1 MAGDRSVWRAW
12 FASWVLGAP
21 LLALGCGS
29 SAAGSPLGLGAGF
42 DDSGSGASE
51 AGAEPGSGQDDG
63 PGAAP
68 DGGGTGS
75 SSGAAGTDAAEDSG
89 DEPNADAGARDASP
103 AVDSGASP
111 CAGGTMGAASDATG
125 GTTKTPVSGYG
136 SVQFMASTKTVVVKL
151 ETTLTVPPKPP
162 ASGTLFL
169 WPGLEPLQQSKNYQ
183 PIGTGV
189 LQPVLTWG
197 GTCAPTA
204 PNTYDSWWI
213 SAQYV
218 NTYGSDPGYTGCLG
232 GQGID
237 VGVGD
242 ALHITMT
249 LDGTTWKQ
257 VVVDQQSGQ
266 MATYDID
273 MLGQAQDWAIFTI
286 EQPTSVKPVSDVVF
300 TSTTLTFADAD
311 PAACQPSVRGSTD
324 YFASPQTS
332 VDGRQCCVSRIIL
345 RSQGVAAT
353 TPNGP

>member
-1 MAGDRSVWRAW
+1 MS
-12 FASWVLGAP
+12 LGADFGDAGAGANAEAGP
-21 LLALGCGS
+21 GPS
-29 SAAGSPLGLGAGF
+29 SSDEDAPGDDGAGSTGDGAP
-42 DDSGSGASE
+42 DSDAVDAE
-51 AGAEPGSGQDDG
+51 ADAGQAPPTD
-63 PGAAP
+63 GAAP
-68 DGGGTGS
+68 DAGS
-75 SSGAAGTDAAEDSG
+75 DAGT
-89 DEPNADAGARDASP
+89 
-103 AVDSGASP
+103 SP
-111 CAGGTMGAASDATG
+111 CAGGSMGTASDAPG
-125 GTTKTPVSGYG
+125 KSKTPVSGYG
-136 SVQFMASTKTVVVKL
+136 GVQFTGSTQTQIVKL

-162 ASGTLFL
+162 AMGTLFL
-169 WPGLEPLQQSKNYQ
+169 WPGLEPLTQSKNYQ

-204 PNTYDSWWI
+204 PNDYKSWWI

-218 NTYGSDPGYTGCLG
+218 NTYGSDPGFTGCLG

-249 LDGTTWKQ
+249 LDGMVWKQ
-257 VVVDQQSGQ
+257 VVLDSQTGQ
-266 MATYDID
+266 TATFDID
-273 MLGQAQDWAIFTI
+273 MRGQAQDWAIFTI

-324 YFASPQTS
+324 YFSAPQTS
-332 VDGRQCCVSRIIL
+332 LDGTQCCVSRIIL